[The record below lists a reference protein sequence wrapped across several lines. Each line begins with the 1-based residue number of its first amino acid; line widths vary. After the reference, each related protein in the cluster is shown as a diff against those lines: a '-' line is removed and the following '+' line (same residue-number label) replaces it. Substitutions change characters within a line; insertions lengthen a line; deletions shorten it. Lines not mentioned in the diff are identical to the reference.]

1 MISFYLL
8 WTGCYFVLLC
18 LLGMRWP
25 KKQSSDD
32 SDNFFPKVTLLI
44 PFRNELENLGNLA
57 EELSKLTY
65 PDLRIL
71 LVDDQSEDGSFLL
84 FKEKFETDSRIHV
97 IQSTGIGKKRAL
109 EIGVQAAEGDLILC
123 SDADCRYPNNWVERM
138 VGPFMDP
145 EIQLVAGPVISAGQ
159 HNFFQRF
166 QQIEWSSILLLT
178 QFFFSHKRP
187 LMCSG
192 ANLAYRRQAFQ
203 SVNAYGQNLQYLS
216 GDDEFLLKKIAARY
230 GKESCMYLP
239 FIGSLVCTQPQKS
252 LSNLLNQRIRWA
264 GKWKAHRSFV
274 HAFSAL
280 LSFLTQLTWLLSLLL
295 LGLGKVGFMVFLLVW
310 IGKILSERMAL
321 GMVLNTLSLRF
332 SFVDFVKTAIAHP
345 FYVILVAFGAI
356 WGKFTWKGRAN

>member
-18 LLGMRWP
+18 FLEMRWP
-25 KKQSSDD
+25 KKRTKDYSSD
-32 SDNFFPKVTLLI
+32 FFPKVTLLI
-44 PFRNELENLGNLA
+44 PFRNELENIESLA

-71 LVDDQSEDGSFLL
+71 LLDDQSEDGSLSL
-84 FKEKFETDSRIHV
+84 FKEKFKTDSRIH
-97 IQSTGIGKKRAL
+97 IIPSDGIGKKRAI

-123 SDADCRYPNNWVERM
+123 SDADCSYPKKWIERM
-138 VGPFMDP
+138 VGPFIDP
-145 EIQLVAGPVISAGQ
+145 KIQLVAGPVVSASQ
-159 HNFFQRF
+159 NNFFQRF

-178 QFFFSHKRP
+178 QFFFSHQQP

-203 SVNAYGQNLQYLS
+203 SVEPYGQNLQFLS

-230 GKESCMYLP
+230 GKESCIYLP
-239 FIGSLVCTQPQKS
+239 FIGNLVFTQPQKS
-252 LSNLLNQRIRWA
+252 FSDMLNQRIRWA

-274 HAFSAL
+274 HAFPAL
-280 LSFLTQLTWLLSLLL
+280 VSFIFQLTWLFSLLL
-295 LGLGKVGFMVFLLVW
+295 FGLGEVGFMVFFMVW
-310 IGKILSERMAL
+310 AGKILSERMAL
-321 GMVLNTLSLRF
+321 GMVLTTLSLRF
-332 SFVDFVKTAIAHP
+332 SFADFVKTAIAHP